1 MGKKAFV
8 LILVLLFSVLTGTW
22 FANLAKGNPN
32 TFFHWPGVYIVSPWN
47 ATYSTNIIQLEIYGP
62 PLTSLSGFIPEKC
75 WYRVDDEQKTYLD
88 WDNVTVKDEL
98 NLTEGTHRISV
109 GMVYSSFEESSVPC
123 TDVQFK
129 IDATAPIVKILSL
142 ENKTYDI
149 ADVPLNFT
157 VNEPFTRVAYSLDG
171 QENVTVYGNTTL
183 NNLSP
188 GSHNIVVYA
197 WDTAGLGPFYRNI
210 GASEIIYFTIEL
222 FPTTL
227 VAIASVII
235 LCVSAVFLLVRKH
248 KHQLVSIEVSQETLS
263 QEIFTKTALFR
274 KVIVCF
280 ELRGSG
286 LRINDIALPKNIIH
300 ILL

>member
-1 MGKKAFV
+1 MVPMGKKAFV

-47 ATYSTNIIQLEIYGP
+47 ATYSTNIIQLEIHGP

-129 IDATAPIVKILSL
+129 IDATAPIVKVLSL
-142 ENKTYDI
+142 ENKTYDTL
-149 ADVPLNFT
+149 DVPLNFT
-157 VNEPFTRVAYSLDG
+157 VNEPVTRVAYSLDG
-171 QENVTVYGNTTL
+171 QENVTFYGNTTL
-183 NNLSP
+183 NKLSP

-210 GASEIIYFTIEL
+210 GASKIIYFTIEP
-222 FPTTL
+222 FPTSIVIAFIIT
-227 VAIASVII
+227 VAV
-235 LCVSAVFLLVRKH
+235 VGVGLLVYFKKRRH
-248 KHQLVSIEVSQETLS
+248 
-263 QEIFTKTALFR
+263 
-274 KVIVCF
+274 
-280 ELRGSG
+280 
-286 LRINDIALPKNIIH
+286 
-300 ILL
+300 

>member
-1 MGKKAFV
+1 VKKKAYV
-8 LILVLLFSVLTGTW
+8 STLILFLLFSGLTETW

-47 ATYSTNIIQLEIYGP
+47 ATYNTNIIQLEIQGP
-62 PLTSLSGFIPEKC
+62 PLASPSGFIPEKC

-123 TDVQFK
+123 TDVQFE
-129 IDATAPIVKILSL
+129 IDATAPIVTVLSL
-142 ENKTYDI
+142 ENKTYDTP
-149 ADVPLNFT
+149 DVPLNFT
-157 VNEPFTRVAYSLDG
+157 VNEPVTKVAYSLDG
-171 QENVTVYGNTTL
+171 KENVTVSGNTTL
-183 NNLSP
+183 NRLSW

-210 GASEIIYFTIEL
+210 GASETIYFAIEP

-227 VAIASVII
+227 VASAVII
-235 LCVSAVFLLVRKH
+235 VVVVVFAVFLLMRKH
-248 KHQLVSIEVSQETLS
+248 KH
-263 QEIFTKTALFR
+263 
-274 KVIVCF
+274 
-280 ELRGSG
+280 
-286 LRINDIALPKNIIH
+286 
-300 ILL
+300 